1 MCSPFQQQED
11 DDVSPEA
18 KSHNEEVVSL
28 LPSDKQAAK
37 VYWPCAPD
45 GFIPNSVVRKLVK
58 PRKPQARLIVRKMK
72 RSEQKKEKTIEEEEE
87 EEDYD
92 QRVKIKGKL

>member
-1 MCSPFQQQED
+1 MLSSE
-11 DDVSPEA
+11 
-18 KSHNEEVVSL
+18 
-28 LPSDKQAAK
+28 KQTAK

-58 PRKPQARLIVRKMK
+58 PRKPLARLKVR
-72 RSEQKKEKTIEEEEE
+72 RIERPEQKKEKTIKEEEE
-87 EEDYD
+87 EEDSD